1 MLGKLLVTSL
11 AIAGAA
17 HAQRSPCSATST
29 TVESQADLD
38 AISTCTTLA
47 GDLVLGA
54 NLVVATING
63 IRTIKGDLIA
73 ANCVD
78 LQQLTAP
85 ELASI
90 EGKFNMT
97 SLTVLNQLNFNALRS
112 VGEIYWQTLP
122 ALSTLGLAAQV
133 TQASRVTI
141 TDTILESLDGIN
153 LVTTQRFNINNNR
166 YLKKVEVQLANITD
180 SLAIEF
186 NSPSVAA
193 SFPNLTWANNATFR
207 SCGSVELPSLA
218 IVNGSLGFF
227 ENTFEDLSTP
237 KLTAVGTGTDGGDI
251 TFANNDALVNVSMP
265 QLQTIFGTLQ
275 FVNDSNVKEITGFPK
290 LSVVHGSIDISGDFE
305 NATFPSI
312 RDIRGGF
319 NLQTTAEF
327 DCSTEF
333 DRFEGSIVKGKYVC
347 EGVVT
352 NPGTEGTDPTKNG
365 GSGNGDKKNSAG
377 KFTVNKSFAALPALA
392 LFAAFVL

>member
-11 AIAGAA
+11 AVAGAVN
-17 HAQRSPCSATST
+17 AQRNPCSATST

-38 AISTCTTLA
+38 ALASCTTLG
-47 GDLVLGA
+47 GDLVLGP
-54 NLVVATING
+54 NLVIATING
-63 IRTIKGDLIA
+63 IRTIRGSLIA

-85 ELASI
+85 ELATI
-90 EGKFNMT
+90 EDKFNMT
-97 SLTVLNQLNFNALRS
+97 SLTVLNQLNFNSLRT

-122 ALSTLGLAAQV
+122 ALSNLGLAAQV
-133 TQASRVTI
+133 TQAAKVTI
-141 TDTILESLDGIN
+141 TDTILESLEGIN
-153 LVTTQRFNINNNR
+153 LVTTSQFNINNNR
-166 YLKKVEVQLANITD
+166 YLKEVTVQLTNITG

-207 SCGSVELPSLA
+207 SCGSVKLPVLNT
-218 IVNGSLGFF
+218 VNGSLGFF
-227 ENTFEDLSTP
+227 ENTFETLSTP
-237 KLTAVGTGTDGGDI
+237 KLTAVGTGTEGGDI

-275 FVNDSNVKEITGFPK
+275 FVNDSNVKDIDGFPK

-327 DCSTEF
+327 DCSQEF

-352 NPGTEGTDPTKNG
+352 NPGTEGTDPTTNG
-365 GSGNGDKKNSAG
+365 GSNGGGKKNSAG

>member
-1 MLGKLLVTSL
+1 MLGRLLFTSL
-11 AIAGAA
+11 AVVGAVN
-17 HAQRSPCSATST
+17 AQRNPCSATST

-38 AISTCTTLA
+38 ALQSCTTLA
-47 GDLVLGA
+47 GDLVLGT
-54 NLVVATING
+54 NLVTASING
-63 IRTIKGDLIA
+63 IRTIRGDLIA

-85 ELASI
+85 ELSSI
-90 EGKFNMT
+90 EGKWNMT

-133 TQASRVTI
+133 TEAAKVTI
-141 TDTILESLDGIN
+141 TDTILESLSGIN

-166 YLKKVEVQLANITD
+166 YLKEVTVQLANITD

-207 SCGSVELPSLA
+207 SCGSVLLPSLTT
-218 IVNGSLGFF
+218 VNGSLGFF
-227 ENTFEDLSTP
+227 ENTFESLSAP
-237 KLTAVGTGTDGGDI
+237 KLTAVGTGTEGGDV

-290 LSVVHGSIDISGDFE
+290 LSVVHGSIDVSGDFE
-305 NATFPSI
+305 NATFPAI

-327 DCSTEF
+327 DCADEF
-333 DRFEGSIVKGKYVC
+333 DRLEGSVVKGKYVC

-352 NPGTEGTDPTKNG
+352 NPGTEGTDPTTNG
-365 GSGNGDKKNSAG
+365 GNGGGKKNSAG